1 MWGSP
6 PGCPLRRRPPSDPS
20 SGTKV
25 PLATRVD
32 WDRTVL
38 AARGSRLHR
47 GPFPFDP
54 SAFLLGSQSFRSEH
68 NWMIIKSV
76 TVENFRCVVFE
87 VLTCENL
94 AALVGA
100 NGSGKSSFLK
110 ALDLFYST
118 SPKLSAEDFYNG
130 DTKKNIQIT
139 VTFCSLD
146 DSEKQHFKK
155 YLQKDELSV
164 VRVLSLDEG
173 KLSDKYHG
181 SSLQCP
187 DFVDVRRVG
196 GATAMREAYSHLR
209 EKEEY
214 KAIRKWKNKED
225 ALAAL
230 AEWEDANQNACVREF
245 DDGQFFGFRQVAQG
259 YLGECTRYLYPRSQ
273 GGCRRCV

>member
-1 MWGSP
+1 M
-6 PGCPLRRRPPSDPS
+6 
-20 SGTKV
+20 
-25 PLATRVD
+25 
-32 WDRTVL
+32 
-38 AARGSRLHR
+38 
-47 GPFPFDP
+47 
-54 SAFLLGSQSFRSEH
+54 
-68 NWMIIKSV
+68 
-76 TVENFRCVVFE
+76 FE

-94 AALVGA
+94 TALVGA

-118 SPKLSAEDFYNG
+118 SPKLSPEDFYNG
-130 DTKKNIQIT
+130 DTKRNIQIT

-146 DSEKQHFKK
+146 DSEKLHFKK

-164 VRVLSLDEG
+164 VRVLALDEG

-196 GATAMREAYSHLR
+196 SATAMREAYSHLR
-209 EKEEY
+209 EKEKY

-230 AEWEDANQNACVREF
+230 AEWEDANQNACVREL

-259 YLGECTRYLYPRSQ
+259 YLGECTRYLYIPAVGKVEDEASRERGQPITRLWNLFLRSLVRNKQ
-273 GGCRRCV
+273 DFKKFRRKADGR

>member
-1 MWGSP
+1 M
-6 PGCPLRRRPPSDPS
+6 L
-20 SGTKV
+20 
-25 PLATRVD
+25 
-32 WDRTVL
+32 
-38 AARGSRLHR
+38 
-47 GPFPFDP
+47 
-54 SAFLLGSQSFRSEH
+54 
-68 NWMIIKSV
+68 
-76 TVENFRCVVFE
+76 E
-87 VLTCENL
+87 VLTCEDL
-94 AALVGA
+94 TALVGA

-146 DSEKQHFKK
+146 DSEKRHFKK
-155 YLQKDELSV
+155 YLQNNELSV
-164 VRVLSLDEG
+164 VRVLSLEEG

-181 SSLQCP
+181 STLQCP

-230 AEWEDANQNACVREF
+230 AEWEDANQNACVREL

-259 YLGECTRYLYPRSQ
+259 YLGECTRYLYIPAVREAADDASEGRGSPITQLMDLVVRSLVQ
-273 GGCRRCV
+273 NRPDFKEFRLDADRRYGEIFSPANLSELSGLAGDLTKTLQQ